1 MQNYLRRKK
10 KKKESPS
17 NYSFIKDISSTWDN
31 VYILSDLWFVEK
43 LIYPIYA
50 LIFEQIISWDK
61 I

>member
-1 MQNYLRRKK
+1 MQNYLKEK

-43 LIYPIYA
+43 LIYTIYP
-50 LIFEQIISWDK
+50 LIFKQIISWDK

>member
-1 MQNYLRRKK
+1 MK

-17 NYSFIKDISSTWDN
+17 NYSFIKDISSTWYD

-50 LIFEQIISWDK
+50 LIFKQIISWDK